1 MACRARRVS
10 HLEQADLAE
19 VDVRE
24 GVTDEWVE
32 ARPSI
37 LTSKTAPPP
46 AGTSTVC
53 TPFWNVVISWFTQAR
68 SKIVPTMW
76 KFVSRV
82 GPAATT
88 QKRTVSPGSAV
99 SGCVTY
105 WFA

>member
-1 MACRARRVS
+1 MARRARWVS

-32 ARPSI
+32 AR
-37 LTSKTAPPP
+37 LVDLDVEDRTASGRHDDGLD
-46 AGTSTVC
+46 ALLERLVMSG
-53 TPFWNVVISWFTQAR
+53 FTQAR
-68 SKIVPTMW
+68 SKIVPTTW
-76 KFVSRV
+76 KFVSSV

-105 WFA
+105 